1 MKVINVGF
9 TGTQIGMTDEQKK
22 AFKRLIAEI
31 EPTIFRH
38 GDCIGADEQAH
49 RRVRKYTSAQIIVH
63 PPDNATKRAFCEADK
78 VLAVKPY
85 LNRNHDIV
93 DGSDLL
99 IATPGER
106 KEQLR
111 SGTWATIR
119 YARSKRKPICII
131 WPDGST
137 EKVNL

>member
-1 MKVINVGF
+1 MKLSLVVGF
-9 TGTQIGMTDEQKK
+9 TGTQVGMTDKQKRT
-22 AFKRLIAEI
+22 FKDLIPELN
-31 EPTIFRH
+31 PSVFRH

-49 RRVRKYTSAQIIVH
+49 KVVRKHTHAQIIVH
-63 PPDNATKRAFCEADK
+63 PPDKVDKRAFCEGDK

-93 DGSDLL
+93 DDSDLL
-99 IATPGER
+99 IACPREF

-119 YARSKRKPICII
+119 YARSKRKPVYII
-131 WPDGST
+131 WPDGTMETS
-137 EKVNL
+137 